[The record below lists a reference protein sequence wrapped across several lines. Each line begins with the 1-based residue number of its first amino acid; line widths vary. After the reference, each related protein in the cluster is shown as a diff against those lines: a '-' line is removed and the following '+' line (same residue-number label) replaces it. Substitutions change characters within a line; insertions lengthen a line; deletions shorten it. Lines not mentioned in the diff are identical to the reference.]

1 MKKLGLLSVL
11 ASALM
16 LCFTVSCDQLED
28 ILGGGD
34 KDSEEAFFPSAYA
47 DKEVAAWYKLTVKED
62 NKTKIEAVYLFTDN
76 SLVVTKH
83 KVYSKDDGRSPERSI
98 TAEGTYQITEGD
110 YTTGKASVI
119 LSDGQSFEVTIEN
132 GMLFAMGESFSIQDN
147 SKVPTPKQP
156 VESGDNG
163 GGNNNGGGDNYSEEA
178 FFPSAY
184 ADKNV
189 AAWYMLTA
197 KRDNKTRIEAVYLFT
212 DNTLV
217 VTKHNIYTKEDGR
230 SPERSITAEG
240 TYQITEGDYTTGM
253 ASVILSDSDR
263 TSFEVVIENGMLFAM
278 GESFSIQDNSKVPAP
293 QQPTGKNDQ
302 GGNNQGGEGD
312 GIEAFFP
319 KDCAGK
325 SVNAWYSYSDTI
337 FYDGYDIKYIASIYF
352 FEDHTY
358 VSTVNSIVT
367 SHDFSRQE
375 CKVSQTGTYELVEGD
390 FSTKDYKI
398 KLIPSA
404 GKTVTVEVSN
414 GKFKEVDVESGEE
427 RIFTIQ
433 NNNNIPAPSEPT
445 NNQGGNNQGDCDV
458 PAYFPSSYAEK
469 TVVAW
474 YSYNHSNSDGTIVEA
489 VFLFGDNSLIVTEH
503 WVPSQQGMH
512 AEFNVLTRGSFS
524 FKTDVDYSNGSA
536 DVILEGG
543 RKINITI
550 TDGCLVV
557 EYDKD
562 KLYYRQNLNDIPDPF
577 DPNGGGSQGG
587 EGEDSKI
594 CGVWTNDLANLDCL
608 LAINSDGTGSLDDED
623 FTYTYKD
630 DFFAFS
636 IENQKYKVVLEGD
649 VMSWEYVDEWGQS
662 FPTGYY
668 WYNLDGAY
676 DKQLSDG
683 RWDGYMVGG
692 FNDKGMVFF
701 FNGNDVEMYIIAW
714 GEQFKGS
721 FSLEGGV
728 IRFNIREAY
737 KAGIREEGS
746 WSWMAGNLNPETLE
760 LTPGYEWEQMD
771 SETLSDRKEELG
783 EFTFALVSDYKAY
796 GSMVGMPII
805 IEKAK

>member
-28 ILGGGD
+28 FLGGGD
-34 KDSEEAFFPSAYA
+34 KDSEGAFFPSAYA
-47 DKEVAAWYKLTVKED
+47 DKEVAAWYMLTTKED
-62 NKTKIEAVYLFTDN
+62 SKTKTEAVFLFTDN
-76 SLVVTKH
+76 TLVVTKN
-83 KVYSKDDGRSPERSI
+83 KVYSKDDGRDPERSI
-98 TAEGTYQITEGD
+98 TAEGSYRITEGD

-119 LSDGQSFEVTIEN
+119 LSDGTSFEVTIEN

-147 SKVPTPKQP
+147 EKVPTPKQP
-156 VESGDNG
+156 SG
-163 GGNNNGGGDNYSEEA
+163 
-178 FFPSAY
+178 
-184 ADKNV
+184 K
-189 AAWYMLTA
+189 
-197 KRDNKTRIEAVYLFT
+197 
-212 DNTLV
+212 
-217 VTKHNIYTKEDGR
+217 
-230 SPERSITAEG
+230 
-240 TYQITEGDYTTGM
+240 
-253 ASVILSDSDR
+253 
-263 TSFEVVIENGMLFAM
+263 
-278 GESFSIQDNSKVPAP
+278 
-293 QQPTGKNDQ
+293 DQ
-302 GGNNQGGEGD
+302 GGNNQGGNQGGEGD
-312 GIEAFFP
+312 GIKAFFP

-325 SVNAWYSYSDTI
+325 SVYAWYSCSDTI
-337 FYDGYDIKYIASIYF
+337 FYDGYDIKYIVSIYF

-358 VSTVNSIVT
+358 VSTVNSIVS
-367 SHDFSRQE
+367 SHDFNRQE
-375 CKVSQTGTYELVEGD
+375 SKVSQTGTYELVEGD

-404 GKTVTVEVSN
+404 GKSVTVEVSD

-427 RIFTIQ
+427 MIFTIQ

-445 NNQGGNNQGDCDV
+445 NNQGGNTQGGNNQGDCDV

-512 AEFNVLTRGSFS
+512 AEFNVLKRGSFS

-536 DVILEGG
+536 DVILEEG

-594 CGVWTNDLANLDCL
+594 CGVWINDLADFDCL
-608 LAINSDGTGSLDDED
+608 LIINSDGTGSLDDED

-630 DFFAFS
+630 DLFAFS
-636 IENQKYKVVLEGD
+636 IENQEYKVVLEGD
-649 VMSWEYVDEWGQS
+649 VMSWEYVDESGQS

-668 WYNLDGAY
+668 WYNYDGAY

-728 IRFNIREAY
+728 IRFDIREAY
-737 KAGIREEGS
+737 KAGIREEES

-771 SETLSDRKEELG
+771 GETLSDRQEELG
-783 EFTFALVSDYKAY
+783 EFTFALVSDDKAY
-796 GSMVGMPII
+796 GSMVGRPII
-805 IEKAK
+805 IEKSK